1 MIKEDKKLKV
11 IALTGMPG
19 SGKEEFVFQ
28 AKEKGIPVVR
38 MGDVV
43 RNEVSKQGLELT
55 DDNVGKTANNEREKY
70 GFGIWAERTVPL
82 VEGDFVLIDGIR
94 GDAEL
99 SVFRKVFGDD
109 LIVVGVHSSPKIR
122 YERIKKRNR
131 KDATTTLEDFHKR
144 DNRELSWG
152 IGNAI
157 ALCDLM
163 IVNEGS
169 LAHFKKEVKKILD
182 LLK

>member
-1 MIKEDKKLKV
+1 MKV
-11 IALTGMPG
+11 IALTGMSG
-19 SGKEEFVFQ
+19 SGKEEFVLQ

-43 RNEVSKQGLELT
+43 RNEVSKQKPELT

-70 GFGIWAERTVPL
+70 GFGIWAKRTVPL
-82 VEGDFVLIDGIR
+82 VKGDFVIIDGVR

-99 SVFRKVFGDD
+99 SVFRKTFGDD
-109 LIVVGVHSSPKIR
+109 LIVVGVHSSPKTR

-131 KDATTTLEDFHKR
+131 KDATTTWEDFHKR
-144 DNRELSWG
+144 DLRELSWG

-182 LLK
+182 ILK